1 MNLTLVGQMLTFAVL
16 VYFIHRFLWGPIT
29 GMLAERNRRVA
40 DGLAAAE
47 RGKRELELAE
57 KRASEVAD
65 EAKAQAQEIIGLA
78 ERRASEVADEAKA
91 QARSEAERIVK
102 AARADVVQE
111 INRAR
116 EQLRARVAELAVVGA
131 GRILQREVD
140 PAAHAKL
147 LETVTKQL

>member
-65 EAKAQAQEIIGLA
+65 EAKAQA
-78 ERRASEVADEAKA
+78 
-91 QARSEAERIVK
+91 RSEAERIVT

-116 EQLRARVAELAVVGA
+116 EQLRARVAELAVIGA